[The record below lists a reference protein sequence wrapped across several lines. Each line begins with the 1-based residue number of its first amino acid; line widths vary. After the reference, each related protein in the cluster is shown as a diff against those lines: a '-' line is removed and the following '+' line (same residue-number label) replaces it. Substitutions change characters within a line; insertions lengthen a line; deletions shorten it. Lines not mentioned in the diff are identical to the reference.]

1 MWLEHHKKTFRLP
14 KLLQSLSLFKS
25 QEGRIKKLKP
35 LISKIWNERFQS
47 FYRWWLSLESQFA
60 SWERPYS
67 SKLKNCAFIRI
78 LFSKVILQVF
88 DKMTCVSRTFSRW
101 KSKFAKLWKTIF
113 WTTTSFVWRN
123 CKESSWNWIDWW
135 IFWEMKINTFFVD
148 LIDLL
153 FQSFITLLI
162 EPF

>member
-25 QEGRIKKLKP
+25 QEGRIKKLKS

-113 WTTTSFVWRN
+113 WTTTSFVQGDQDHFFT
-123 CKESSWNWIDWW
+123 KEMLISPSLLKLHKNPWI
-135 IFWEMKINTFFVD
+135 WEGLRTIH
-148 LIDLL
+148 
-153 FQSFITLLI
+153 FI
-162 EPF
+162 